1 VLSSSGR
8 EWVDH
13 HIDRA
18 SGIERLRARFVHH
31 AYGRH
36 AHETYAIGMTE
47 TGSQSFTCRGTRH
60 ATRPGAL
67 MLFHPAEL
75 HDGSATDAG
84 GFTYRML
91 YIAAPI
97 VRGLLA
103 EEDAAAD
110 LTFRR
115 PLEID
120 PGSAALVIRA
130 YDALDADEF
139 LLARDEALLH
149 LLRLLHRRYGDGR
162 PVPRLSTRADR
173 AVERVRERLHAG
185 IEDDIPLQAL
195 AEIAGLSRFHLTR
208 LFQRRFG
215 WAPSAY
221 HRHLRLERAKHLLA
235 ADEAP
240 ATVAAALGFAD
251 QAHLTRQFKAAYG
264 IAPGRFRKSCLEAA
278 GRRRSC

>member
-1 VLSSSGR
+1 VPSATGH

-13 HIDRA
+13 GIDRA
-18 SGIERLRARFVHH
+18 SGIERLRARFVRH

-47 TGSQSFTCRGTRH
+47 DGSQSFTCRGTRH

-67 MLFHPAEL
+67 MLFNPTEL
-75 HDGSATDAG
+75 HDGSATDAR

-91 YIAAPI
+91 YIAVP
-97 VRGLLA
+97 VVHGLLA
-103 EEDAAAD
+103 EDTAAD
-110 LTFRR
+110 LTFRQ
-115 PLEID
+115 PLAID
-120 PGSAALVIRA
+120 PGTAALIVRA
-130 YDALDADEF
+130 YDALDAGEF
-139 LLARDEALLH
+139 RLARDEALMH
-149 LLRLLHRRYGDGR
+149 LLRRLQERYGGGR
-162 PVPRLSTRADR
+162 TVPGLSTSADR

-185 IEDDIPLQAL
+185 IGEDLPLTTL
-195 AEIAGLSRFHLTR
+195 ADVAGLSRFHLTR

-240 ATVAAALGFAD
+240 AAVAAALGFAD

-278 GRRRSC
+278 GRPRSC